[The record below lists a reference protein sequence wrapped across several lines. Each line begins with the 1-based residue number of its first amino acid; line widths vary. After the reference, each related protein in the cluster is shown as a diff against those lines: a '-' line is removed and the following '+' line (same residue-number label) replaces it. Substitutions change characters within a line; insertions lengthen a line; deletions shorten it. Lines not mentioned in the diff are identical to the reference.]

1 MLWTI
6 DCSKG
11 IVCCNQE
18 SDSSKKLRM
27 LGESWMFLEQL
38 MRMLAAYILDNVAH
52 EDCFRF

>member
-1 MLWTI
+1 MLWTM

-18 SDSSKKLRM
+18 SDSRNNLGM
-27 LGESWMFLEQL
+27 FGESCMFLEQL
-38 MRMLAAYILDNVAH
+38 MSMLAAYILGNVAH